1 MKTFSSGL
9 SITFVKS
16 KRKQKEKRKKKNLI
30 VTTKLI
36 MNIWED
42 QQELLQTCFPNAKC
56 KNATT
61 IVIAIPKEQLN
72 VMWITKI
79 SSVRTKKV
87 NRQTLKH

>member
-16 KRKQKEKRKKKNLI
+16 KRKQKEKRKKKKNLI

-61 IVIAIPKEQLN
+61 IVIAIPKDKPN

-87 NRQTLKH
+87 NR